1 MQKTSTRLADGR
13 ELIYYDRLPVHR
25 RDYPDL
31 RTLPKQTSSSRAR
44 YDPLTGEWVIIA
56 SHRQDRSFQP
66 SAADCPLCP
75 SRDGHPT
82 EVPAPEYDV
91 VVFQNRFPALTGAL
105 APASTSSGASAVGA
119 TSIGASAAAAALTG
133 VAIGA
138 GGVGGAIGASASGS
152 ASASTSGDGD
162 RSSPPGA
169 LANVP
174 AARMAG
180 AAHPAR
186 PSSSVLRSIAGEGRC
201 EVICFSS
208 DHDLS
213 FADLTDEQARL
224 VLDVW
229 IDRTQDLAAYP
240 GIEQVFC
247 FENRGSEIGVTQTH
261 PHGQIYAYP
270 FATPRT
276 NRMLDMTTSY
286 RRRFGRNVFDDLLTA
301 ERADGSRIV
310 AQNAHWLAFVPYA
323 ARWPYEVH
331 LYPNRRHADL
341 TGLDESERASFPAV
355 YLDLLRRFDRLFD
368 TPAPYIAAWHQAPAH
383 DGGRDFALHLEL
395 FTNRRS
401 SGKLKYLAGS
411 EAGMDVFANDIAPE
425 QAAKRLRSL
434 AK

>member
-13 ELIYYDRLPVHR
+13 ELIYYDRLPSHR
-25 RDYPDL
+25 GDYPDL
-31 RTLPKQTSSSRAR
+31 RTLPRQTSSSRAR

-75 SRDGHPT
+75 SRDGHLT
-82 EVPAPEYDV
+82 EVPAPDYDV

-105 APASTSSGASAVGA
+105 ASLS
-119 TSIGASAAAAALTG
+119 ALTG
-133 VAIGA
+133 TLAP
-138 GGVGGAIGASASGS
+138 
-152 ASASTSGDGD
+152 ASASTAAATGTVGAIEAPGGLS
-162 RSSPPGA
+162 PGA
-169 LANVP
+169 LPTVP

-180 AAHPAR
+180 TAHPPR

-213 FADLTDEQARL
+213 FADLTDDQARL

-229 IDRTQDLAAYP
+229 IDRTRELAAYP

-247 FENRGSEIGVTQTH
+247 FENRGPEIGVTQTH
-261 PHGQIYAYP
+261 PHGQIYGYP

-276 NRMLDMTTSY
+276 NRMLDMSTSY
-286 RRRFGRNVFDDLLTA
+286 RRRFGRNVFDDLLAA

-310 AQNAHWLAFVPYA
+310 AQNAHWVAFVPYA

-331 LYPNRRHADL
+331 LYPTRRHADL
-341 TGLDESERASFPAV
+341 TGLDESERATFPAI

-425 QAAKRLRSL
+425 QAAKRLRTL
-434 AK
+434 AT

>member
-25 RDYPDL
+25 PDYPDL

-44 YDPLTGEWVIIA
+44 YDPLTGEWVIVA

-105 APASTSSGASAVGA
+105 APALTGALAPALPGA
-119 TSIGASAAAAALTG
+119 T
-133 VAIGA
+133 VGA
-138 GGVGGAIGASASGS
+138 GGAGGAIGASASDP
-152 ASASTSGDGD
+152 ASGDGD
-162 RSSPPGA
+162 APSPPGV
-169 LANVP
+169 LAHVP
-174 AARMAG
+174 AARTAG
-180 AAHPAR
+180 VGHPAR

-229 IDRTQDLAAYP
+229 IDRTRDLAAYP

-286 RRRFGRNVFDDLLTA
+286 RRRFGRNVFDDLLAA

-310 AQNAHWLAFVPYA
+310 AQNANWLAFVPYA

-341 TGLDESERASFPAV
+341 TGLDESERASFPAI

-434 AK
+434 AN

>member
-1 MQKTSTRLADGR
+1 MHKTSTRLADGR
-13 ELIYYDRLPVHR
+13 ELIYYDRLPSHR
-25 RDYPDL
+25 GDHPDL
-31 RTLPKQTSSSRAR
+31 RTLPRQTSSSRAR
-44 YDPLTGEWVIIA
+44 YDPLTGEWVIVA

-82 EVPAPEYDV
+82 EVPAPDYDV
-91 VVFQNRFPALTGAL
+91 VVFENRFPALTGAL
-105 APASTSSGASAVGA
+105 APPS
-119 TSIGASAAAAALTG
+119 ALTG
-133 VAIGA
+133 APAPKPALTGA
-138 GGVGGAIGASASGS
+138 GTGTVNTVEAVEAVGPVGPVDAS
-152 ASASTSGDGD
+152 ASASASVPAPDG
-162 RSSPPGA
+162 SSTVA
-169 LANVP
+169 LPTVP

-180 AAHPAR
+180 AAHPPR

-213 FADLTDEQARL
+213 FADLTDDQARL

-229 IDRTQDLAAYP
+229 IDRTRELAAYP

-247 FENRGSEIGVTQTH
+247 FENRGPEIGVTQTH
-261 PHGQIYAYP
+261 PHGQIYGYP

-276 NRMLDMTTSY
+276 NRMLDMSTSY
-286 RRRFGRNVFDDLLTA
+286 RRRFGRNVFDDVLAA

-331 LYPNRRHADL
+331 LYPTRRHADL
-341 TGLDESERASFPAV
+341 TGLDESERATFPPI

-425 QAAKRLRSL
+425 QAAKRLRTL
-434 AK
+434 AT

>member
-13 ELIYYDRLPVHR
+13 ELIYYDRLPVR
-25 RDYPDL
+25 RSDYPDR

-44 YDPLTGEWVIIA
+44 FDSLTGEWVIIA

-75 SRDGHPT
+75 SRDGHLT

-91 VVFQNRFPALTGAL
+91 VVFQNRFPALTAALAQVSTSAL
-105 APASTSSGASAVGA
+105 APASTGGGAS
-119 TSIGASAAAAALTG
+119 G
-133 VAIGA
+133 VAATGA
-138 GGVGGAIGASASGS
+138 F
-152 ASASTSGDGD
+152 
-162 RSSPPGA
+162 
-169 LANVP
+169 ANVP
-174 AARMAG
+174 AARTAG
-180 AAHPAR
+180 AAHPTR
-186 PSSSVLRSIAGEGRC
+186 PSSSILRSIAGEGRC
-201 EVICFSS
+201 EVICFAS

-213 FADLTDEQARL
+213 FADLSSDQARL

-229 IDRTQDLAAYP
+229 IDRTRDLARSP

-286 RRRFGRNVFDDLLTA
+286 RRRFGRNVFDDMLAA

-310 AQNAHWLAFVPYA
+310 AQNPSWLAFVPYA

-331 LYPNRRHADL
+331 LYPKRRHADL
-341 TGLDESERASFPAV
+341 TGLDEGECDAFPAI
-355 YLDLLRRFDRLFD
+355 YLDLLRRFDQLFD

-411 EAGMDVFANDIAPE
+411 EAGMDVFANDITPE
-425 QAAKRLRSL
+425 QAAKRLRAL
-434 AK
+434 AP

>member
-13 ELIYYDRLPVHR
+13 ELIYYDRLPAR
-25 RDYPDL
+25 RSDYPDR

-44 YDPLTGEWVIIA
+44 FDPLTGEWVIIA

-75 SRDGHPT
+75 SRNGHLT

-91 VVFQNRFPALTGAL
+91 VVFQNRFPALTAALAHVSTGAL
-105 APASTSSGASAVGA
+105 APA
-119 TSIGASAAAAALTG
+119 LTG
-133 VAIGA
+133 
-138 GGVGGAIGASASGS
+138 GGADASS
-152 ASASTSGDGD
+152 A
-162 RSSPPGA
+162 GA

-174 AARMAG
+174 AARTAG
-180 AAHPAR
+180 GAHPAR
-186 PSSSVLRSIAGEGRC
+186 PSSSILRSIAGEGRC

-213 FADLTDEQARL
+213 FADLSNDQARL

-229 IDRTQDLAAYP
+229 IDRTRDLARYP

-247 FENRGSEIGVTQTH
+247 FENRGPEIGVTQTH

-276 NRMLDMTTSY
+276 NRMLDMITSY
-286 RRRFGRNVFDDLLTA
+286 RRRFGRNVFDDMLAA

-310 AQNAHWLAFVPYA
+310 AQNPYWLAFVPYA

-331 LYPNRRHADL
+331 LYPKQRHADL
-341 TGLDESERASFPAV
+341 TGLDEGERDAFPAI
-355 YLDLLRRFDRLFD
+355 YLDLLRRFDQLFD
-368 TPAPYIAAWHQAPAH
+368 TPAPYIAAWHQAPTH

-411 EAGMDVFANDIAPE
+411 EAGMDVFANDITPE
-425 QAAKRLRSL
+425 QAAKRLRAL
-434 AK
+434 AS

>member
-1 MQKTSTRLADGR
+1 MEKTNTRLADGR
-13 ELIYYDRLPVHR
+13 ELIYYDRLPSRR

-44 YDPLTGEWVIIA
+44 YDLLTGEWVVIA

-75 SRDGHPT
+75 SRDGHLT
-82 EVPAPEYDV
+82 EVPAPAYDV

-105 APASTSSGASAVGA
+105 A
-119 TSIGASAAAAALTG
+119 
-133 VAIGA
+133 
-138 GGVGGAIGASASGS
+138 
-152 ASASTSGDGD
+152 
-162 RSSPPGA
+162 
-169 LANVP
+169 
-174 AARMAG
+174 
-180 AAHPAR
+180 PAR

-213 FADLTDEQARL
+213 FADLTDDQARL
-224 VLDVW
+224 ILDVW
-229 IDRTQDLAAYP
+229 IDRTRDLAAYP

-276 NRMLDMTTSY
+276 SRMLDMTTSY
-286 RRRFGRNVFDDLLTA
+286 RRRFGRNVFDDLLAA

-310 AQNAHWLAFVPYA
+310 VQNAHWLAFVPYA

-331 LYPNRRHADL
+331 LYPKRRQADL
-341 TGLDESERASFPAV
+341 TGLDEPERATFPAI

-383 DGGRDFALHLEL
+383 GGGRDFALHLEL

-434 AK
+434 AT

>member
-13 ELIYYDRLPVHR
+13 ELIYYDRLPAR
-25 RDYPDL
+25 RSDYPDL
-31 RTLPKQTSSSRAR
+31 RALPKQTSSSRAR
-44 YDPLTGEWVIIA
+44 FDPLTGEWVIVA

-75 SRDGHPT
+75 SRNGHLT

-91 VVFQNRFPALTGAL
+91 VVFQNRFPALTAALAQVSTGAL
-105 APASTSSGASAVGA
+105 APA
-119 TSIGASAAAAALTG
+119 LTR
-133 VAIGA
+133 VGA
-138 GGVGGAIGASASGS
+138 GGVEAIGTIGTVDATGTPASVPASDGADASS
-152 ASASTSGDGD
+152 A
-162 RSSPPGA
+162 GA

-180 AAHPAR
+180 AAHPTR
-186 PSSSVLRSIAGEGRC
+186 PSSSMLRSIAGEGRC

-208 DHDLS
+208 NHDLS
-213 FADLTDEQARL
+213 FADLTDDQARL

-229 IDRTQDLAAYP
+229 IDRTRDLARYP
-240 GIEQVFC
+240 GVEQVFC
-247 FENRGSEIGVTQTH
+247 FENRGPEIGVTQTH

-286 RRRFGRNVFDDLLTA
+286 RRRFGRNVFDDMLAA

-310 AQNAHWLAFVPYA
+310 AQNPQWLAFVPYA

-331 LYPNRRHADL
+331 LYPKQRHADL
-341 TGLDESERASFPAV
+341 TGLDEGERDAFPAI
-355 YLDLLRRFDRLFD
+355 YLDLLRRFDQLFD

-425 QAAKRLRSL
+425 QAAKRLRAL
-434 AK
+434 AP

>member
-1 MQKTSTRLADGR
+1 MEKTSMRLADGR
-13 ELIYYDRLPVHR
+13 ELIYYDRAPAR
-25 RDYPDL
+25 RGDYPDR
-31 RTLPKQTSSSRAR
+31 RTLPRQTSSSRVR
-44 YDPLTGEWVIIA
+44 YDPLTGEWVIVA

-75 SRDGHPT
+75 SRDGHLT
-82 EVPAPEYDV
+82 EVPAPDYDV
-91 VVFQNRFPALTGAL
+91 VVFQNRFPALTGVQTA
-105 APASTSSGASAVGA
+105 APVLSGVAVGA
-119 TSIGASAAAAALTG
+119 AAVTADGAAVT
-133 VAIGA
+133 
-138 GGVGGAIGASASGS
+138 
-152 ASASTSGDGD
+152 
-162 RSSPPGA
+162 
-169 LANVP
+169 VP
-174 AARMAG
+174 AARTAG
-180 AAHPAR
+180 GAHAIRSPLST
-186 PSSSVLRSIAGEGRC
+186 PRSIAGDGRC

-213 FADLTDEQARL
+213 FADLTDDQARL

-229 IDRTQDLAAYP
+229 TDRTRELAAIP

-247 FENRGSEIGVTQTH
+247 FENRGREIGVTQTH

-276 NRMLDMTTSY
+276 NRMLDMMTSY
-286 RRRFGRNVFDDLLTA
+286 RRRLGRNVFDDLLAA

-310 AQNAHWLAFVPYA
+310 ARNDHWLAFVPYA

-331 LYPNRRHADL
+331 LYPVRRHSDL
-341 TGLDESERASFPAV
+341 TGLDEAERDGFAPI

-368 TPAPYIAAWHQAPAH
+368 APAPYIAAWHQAPAH

-411 EAGMDVFANDIAPE
+411 EAGMDVFANDISPE
-425 QAAKRLRSL
+425 QAAKRLRTL
-434 AK
+434 AR

>member
-1 MQKTSTRLADGR
+1 MQKTCTRLADGR
-13 ELIYYDRLPVHR
+13 ELIYYDRLPAHR
-25 RDYPDL
+25 SDYPDR

-44 YDPLTGEWVIIA
+44 FDPLTGEWVIIA

-75 SRDGHPT
+75 SRNGHLT

-91 VVFQNRFPALTGAL
+91 VVFQNRFPALTGAV
-105 APASTSSGASAVGA
+105 APAAVPASDGAHASSA
-119 TSIGASAAAAALTG
+119 
-133 VAIGA
+133 
-138 GGVGGAIGASASGS
+138 
-152 ASASTSGDGD
+152 
-162 RSSPPGA
+162 GA
-169 LANVP
+169 LASVP
-174 AARMAG
+174 AARAAG

-186 PSSSVLRSIAGEGRC
+186 PSSSMLRSMAGEGRC

-213 FADLTDEQARL
+213 FADLSNDQARL

-229 IDRTQDLAAYP
+229 IDRTRDLAGYP

-276 NRMLDMTTSY
+276 NRMIDMTASY
-286 RRRFGRNVFDDLLTA
+286 RRRFGRNVFDDLLAA

-310 AQNAHWLAFVPYA
+310 AENADWLAFVPYA

-331 LYPNRRHADL
+331 LFPLRRHTDL
-341 TGLDESERASFPAV
+341 TGLDENERGAFPAI

-383 DGGRDFALHLEL
+383 DSGRDFALHLEL
-395 FTNRRS
+395 FSNRRS

-411 EAGMDVFANDIAPE
+411 EAGMDVFANDITPE
-425 QAAKRLRSL
+425 QAAKRLRAL
-434 AK
+434 AP

>member
-13 ELIYYDRLPVHR
+13 ELIYYDRLPSHR
-25 RDYPDL
+25 GDYPDL
-31 RTLPKQTSSSRAR
+31 RTLPRQTSSSRAR

-75 SRDGHPT
+75 SRDGHLT
-82 EVPAPEYDV
+82 EVPAPDYDV

-105 APASTSSGASAVGA
+105 ASLS
-119 TSIGASAAAAALTG
+119 ALTG
-133 VAIGA
+133 TLAPASALTVAATGT
-138 GGVGGAIGASASGS
+138 VGAIEAP
-152 ASASTSGDGD
+152 DGL
-162 RSSPPGA
+162 SPGA
-169 LANVP
+169 LPTVP

-180 AAHPAR
+180 AAHPPR

-213 FADLTDEQARL
+213 FADLTDDQARL

-229 IDRTQDLAAYP
+229 IDRTRELAAYP

-247 FENRGSEIGVTQTH
+247 FENRGPEIGVTQTH
-261 PHGQIYAYP
+261 PHGQIYGYP

-276 NRMLDMTTSY
+276 NRMLDMSTSY
-286 RRRFGRNVFDDLLTA
+286 RRRFGRNVFDDLLAA

-310 AQNAHWLAFVPYA
+310 AQNAHWVAFVPYA

-331 LYPNRRHADL
+331 LYPTRRHADL
-341 TGLDESERASFPAV
+341 TGLDESERATFPAI

-425 QAAKRLRSL
+425 QAAKRLRTL
-434 AK
+434 AT

>member
-13 ELIYYDRLPVHR
+13 ELIYYDRHPVQR
-25 RDYPDL
+25 RDYPDR

-75 SRDGHPT
+75 SRDGHLT
-82 EVPAPEYDV
+82 EVPAPDYDV
-91 VVFQNRFPALTGAL
+91 VVFQNRFPALTGAIM
-105 APASTSSGASAVGA
+105 ATPAFTGAAIGAERAAAIGADGPAAVGA
-119 TSIGASAAAAALTG
+119 
-133 VAIGA
+133 VA
-138 GGVGGAIGASASGS
+138 
-152 ASASTSGDGD
+152 
-162 RSSPPGA
+162 SPPVGA
-169 LANVP
+169 PSAPGVIVP

-186 PSSSVLRSIAGEGRC
+186 PSSSILRSIPGEGRC

-213 FADLTDEQARL
+213 FADLSEDQAHL

-229 IDRTQDLAAYP
+229 TDRTRELAAMA
-240 GIEQVFC
+240 GVEQVFC

-276 NRMLDMTTSY
+276 NRMLDMMTSY
-286 RRRFGRNVFDDLLTA
+286 RRRFGRNVFDDLLGA

-310 AQNAHWLAFVPYA
+310 VQNAHWLAFVPYA

-331 LYPNRRHADL
+331 LYPKRRHADL
-341 TGLDESERASFPAV
+341 TALDEAERDMFPPI
-355 YLDLLRRFDRLFD
+355 YLDLLQRFDRLFD
-368 TPAPYIAAWHQAPAH
+368 APAPYIAAWHQAPAH
-383 DGGRDFALHLEL
+383 DGDRDFALHLEL

-425 QAAKRLRSL
+425 QAAKRLRAFAS
-434 AK
+434 

>member
-1 MQKTSTRLADGR
+1 MQNTPMQNTPMPKTLMPNSAMQKTSTRLADGR
-13 ELIYYDRLPVHR
+13 ELIYYDRSAAPR
-25 RDYPDL
+25 NDYPDL

-44 YDPLTGEWVIIA
+44 FDPLTGEWVIVA

-75 SRDGHPT
+75 SRHGRLT

-91 VVFQNRFPALTGAL
+91 VVFQNRFPALTA
-105 APASTSSGASAVGA
+105 APAHVSTE
-119 TSIGASAAAAALTG
+119 
-133 VAIGA
+133 AI
-138 GGVGGAIGASASGS
+138 
-152 ASASTSGDGD
+152 
-162 RSSPPGA
+162 
-169 LANVP
+169 ANLP

-180 AAHPAR
+180 AAHPTR
-186 PSSSVLRSIAGEGRC
+186 PSSSMLRSIAGEGRC

-213 FADLTDEQARL
+213 FADLSNDQARL

-229 IDRTQDLAAYP
+229 IDRTRELASYP
-240 GIEQVFC
+240 GVEQVFC
-247 FENRGSEIGVTQTH
+247 FENRGPEIGVTQTH

-276 NRMLDMTTSY
+276 NRMLDTSTSY
-286 RRRFGRNVFDDLLTA
+286 RRRFGRNVFDDVVAA
-301 ERADGSRIV
+301 ERADGSRLV
-310 AQNAHWLAFVPYA
+310 AQNPYWLAFVPYA

-341 TGLDESERASFPAV
+341 TGLDEAECDAFPEI
-355 YLDLLRRFDRLFD
+355 YLDLLRRFDQLFD

-411 EAGMDVFANDIAPE
+411 EAGMDVFANDITPE
-425 QAAKRLRSL
+425 QAAKRLRAL
-434 AK
+434 AP

>member
-13 ELIYYDRLPVHR
+13 ELIYYDRLPSHR
-25 RDYPDL
+25 GDYPDL
-31 RTLPKQTSSSRAR
+31 RTLPRQTSSSRAR

-75 SRDGHPT
+75 SRDGHLT
-82 EVPAPEYDV
+82 EVPAPDYDV

-105 APASTSSGASAVGA
+105 ASLS
-119 TSIGASAAAAALTG
+119 ALTG
-133 VAIGA
+133 TLAPASALTAAATGTV
-138 GGVGGAIGASASGS
+138 GAIEAP
-152 ASASTSGDGD
+152 DGL
-162 RSSPPGA
+162 SPGA
-169 LANVP
+169 LPTVP

-180 AAHPAR
+180 TAHPPR

-213 FADLTDEQARL
+213 FADLTDDQARL

-229 IDRTQDLAAYP
+229 IDRTRELAAYP

-247 FENRGSEIGVTQTH
+247 FENRGPEIGVTQTH
-261 PHGQIYAYP
+261 PHGQIYGYP

-276 NRMLDMTTSY
+276 NRMLDMSTSY
-286 RRRFGRNVFDDLLTA
+286 RRRFGRNVFDDLLAA

-310 AQNAHWLAFVPYA
+310 AQNAHWVAFVPYA

-331 LYPNRRHADL
+331 LYPTRRHADL
-341 TGLDESERASFPAV
+341 TGLDESERATFPAI

-425 QAAKRLRSL
+425 QAAKRLRTL
-434 AK
+434 AN

>member
-1 MQKTSTRLADGR
+1 MDKTSTRLADGR
-13 ELIYYDRLPVHR
+13 ELIYYDRSPAYR
-25 RDYPDL
+25 SDYPDR
-31 RTLPKQTSSSRAR
+31 RTLPRQTSSSRVR
-44 YDPLTGEWVIIA
+44 YDPLTGEWVIVA

-66 SAADCPLCP
+66 LAAECPLCP
-75 SRDGHPT
+75 SRDGHLT
-82 EVPAPEYDV
+82 EVPAPDYDV
-91 VVFQNRFPALTGAL
+91 VVFQNRFPALTGAHTA
-105 APASTSSGASAVGA
+105 APALTGAAVGA
-119 TSIGASAAAAALTG
+119 DTAAAVGADGAA
-133 VAIGA
+133 AIGVPA
-138 GGVGGAIGASASGS
+138 P
-152 ASASTSGDGD
+152 
-162 RSSPPGA
+162 PPGRA
-169 LANVP
+169 DAPAMPAVSVP

-180 AAHPAR
+180 AAHVTR
-186 PSSSVLRSIAGEGRC
+186 PSSSTLRSIAGDGRC

-213 FADLTDEQARL
+213 FADLTDDRARL

-229 IDRTQDLAAYP
+229 TDRTRELAAVA

-247 FENRGSEIGVTQTH
+247 FENRGPEIGVTQTH
-261 PHGQIYAYP
+261 SHGQIYAYP

-286 RRRFGRNVFDDLLTA
+286 RRRLGRNVFDDLLAA

-310 AQNAHWLAFVPYA
+310 AQNDHWLAFVPYA

-331 LYPNRRHADL
+331 LYPVRRHADL
-341 TGLDESERASFPAV
+341 TGLDDAERDAFAPI

-411 EAGMDVFANDIAPE
+411 EAGMDVFANDISPE
-425 QAAKRLRSL
+425 QAAKRLRAL
-434 AK
+434 AS

>member
-13 ELIYYDRLPVHR
+13 ELIYFDRSPTR
-25 RDYPDL
+25 RGDYPDL
-31 RTLPKQTSSSRAR
+31 RPLPKQTSSSRAR
-44 YDPLTGEWVIIA
+44 FDPLTGEWVIIA

-66 SAADCPLCP
+66 SATDCPLCP
-75 SRDGHPT
+75 SRNGYLT

-91 VVFQNRFPALTGAL
+91 VVFENRFPALTATVAPAAVPASNGADTLSVGAL
-105 APASTSSGASAVGA
+105 AS
-119 TSIGASAAAAALTG
+119 
-133 VAIGA
+133 
-138 GGVGGAIGASASGS
+138 
-152 ASASTSGDGD
+152 
-162 RSSPPGA
+162 
-169 LANVP
+169 VP
-174 AARMAG
+174 AARLAG
-180 AAHPAR
+180 AADPTR
-186 PSSSVLRSIAGEGRC
+186 PSSSILRSIAGEGRC

-213 FADLTDEQARL
+213 FADLRDDQARL

-229 IDRTQDLAAYP
+229 IDRTRELGRDP

-247 FENRGSEIGVTQTH
+247 FENRGPEIGVTQTH

-286 RRRFGRNVFDDLLTA
+286 RRQFGRNVFDDMLAA

-331 LYPNRRHADL
+331 VYPKRRHTDL
-341 TGLDESERASFPAV
+341 TGLDENECDAFPAI
-355 YLDLLRRFDRLFD
+355 YLDLLRRFDQLFD
-368 TPAPYIAAWHQAPAH
+368 TPAPYIAAWHQAPSH

-425 QAAKRLRSL
+425 QAAQRLRSL
-434 AK
+434 AI